1 MAGVVQ
7 LKDYLIRAFFALIT
21 VGIVLLIANIF
32 NIRIEVKD
40 YAFLVVVAIGGGWG
54 GWYLYKNKVIK
65 MIKAFQS
72 NTECLLLFPPIINN
86 EIQTANTNYPNKHI
100 KRHRIST

>member
-21 VGIVLLIANIF
+21 VGIVLLIATIF
-32 NIRIEVKD
+32 NIHVEVKD

-54 GWYLYKNKVIK
+54 GWYLYKK
-65 MIKAFQS
+65 QS
-72 NTECLLLFPPIINN
+72 DKSDKGIP
-86 EIQTANTNYPNKHI
+86 K
-100 KRHRIST
+100 

>member
-21 VGIVLLIANIF
+21 VGIVLLIATIF
-32 NIRIEVKD
+32 NIRVEVKD

-54 GWYLYKNKVIK
+54 GWYLYKKQTNKSDKGIPK
-65 MIKAFQS
+65 
-72 NTECLLLFPPIINN
+72 
-86 EIQTANTNYPNKHI
+86 
-100 KRHRIST
+100 

>member
-54 GWYLYKNKVIK
+54 GWYLYKK
-65 MIKAFQS
+65 Q
-72 NTECLLLFPPIINN
+72 NN
-86 EIQTANTNYPNKHI
+86 ENDKGIPKYYGMPSFYF
-100 KRHRIST
+100 RL

>member
-1 MAGVVQ
+1 M
-7 LKDYLIRAFFALIT
+7 KDYLIRAFFALIT

-54 GWYLYKNKVIK
+54 GWYLYKKQSNQ

-72 NTECLLLFPPIINN
+72 NTGCLLFISV
-86 EIQTANTNYPNKHI
+86 YNK
-100 KRHRIST
+100 

>member
-32 NIRIEVKD
+32 NIRVEVKD

-54 GWYLYKNKVIK
+54 GWYLYKK
-65 MIKAFQS
+65 QS
-72 NTECLLLFPPIINN
+72 NQNDKGIP
-86 EIQTANTNYPNKHI
+86 K
-100 KRHRIST
+100 

>member
-72 NTECLLLFPPIINN
+72 NTECLLFIS
-86 EIQTANTNYPNKHI
+86 AYNK
-100 KRHRIST
+100 

>member
-40 YAFLVVVAIGGGWG
+40 YAFLVVVAISGGWG
-54 GWYLYKNKVIK
+54 G
-65 MIKAFQS
+65 
-72 NTECLLLFPPIINN
+72 
-86 EIQTANTNYPNKHI
+86 
-100 KRHRIST
+100 